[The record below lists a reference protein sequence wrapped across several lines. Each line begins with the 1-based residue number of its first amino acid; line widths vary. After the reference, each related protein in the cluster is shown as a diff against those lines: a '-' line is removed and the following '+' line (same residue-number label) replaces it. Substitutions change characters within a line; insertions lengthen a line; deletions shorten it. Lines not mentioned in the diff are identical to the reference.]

1 MIYVS
6 MRDSDAMRNVSM
18 IGFQLQQHHMLN
30 VITDFKA
37 PVASDENR
45 IRSWYLAELAVCKAC
60 PFAVACEYRKNPCI
74 IMTSDGYWNRTML
87 QKKYP
92 ELIEKTLAEIQE
104 RAGKFDGYLGM
115 MLDQETKH
123 RAKKLGFHDAEWLC
137 ISLQEETK
145 CGPAVGFV
153 FWTEWKLTPS
163 TNCLRC

>member
-60 PFAVACEYRKNPCI
+60 PFAVAC
-74 IMTSDGYWNRTML
+74 
-87 QKKYP
+87 
-92 ELIEKTLAEIQE
+92 
-104 RAGKFDGYLGM
+104 
-115 MLDQETKH
+115 
-123 RAKKLGFHDAEWLC
+123 
-137 ISLQEETK
+137 
-145 CGPAVGFV
+145 
-153 FWTEWKLTPS
+153 
-163 TNCLRC
+163 